1 MSKTFLCFFFPHF
14 YGAAFF
20 VFLDMVVHP
29 SGHVDCGLDVRWAM
43 VNLSFSH
50 MWPFWKTF
58 LQILESC
65 ESDPVFRDRS
75 VSIDVSIIVNAA
87 FLQMVQICKL
97 MYFSGIGNDDA
108 CAAFC

>member
-1 MSKTFLCFFFPHF
+1 
-14 YGAAFF
+14 
-20 VFLDMVVHP
+20 MVVHP
-29 SGHVDCGLDVRWAM
+29 SGHMDCGLDVCWAM
-43 VNLSFSH
+43 VNLSSSH

-87 FLQMVQICKL
+87 FLQMVQICL
-97 MYFSGIGNDDA
+97 CLPMQVDVLQRDRDR
-108 CAAFC
+108 